1 MSFAFRIY
9 KISDDPRSMNKN
21 VIISGAEMNHITT
34 GNVDFKK
41 EAFNRIDPVIEWRPT
56 NNTIYTQI
64 RDANYMYSNT
74 LGCYYFIKRLT
85 ITPTN
90 NIRFEL
96 HLDVLM
102 SYKNQLKALTVTL
115 DRSETIFNGYVPD
128 GEYIAKGYRKMIMK
142 TFDKGLY
149 NDNYI
154 LITTG

>member
-21 VIISGAEMNHITT
+21 VIVSGAGMNHITT
-34 GNVDFKK
+34 GNVEFKK
-41 EAFNRIDPVIEWRPT
+41 EAFNRIDPIIEWRPA
-56 NNTIYTQI
+56 NNTIYSQI

-74 LGCYYFIKRLT
+74 LGSYYFIKRLT

-102 SYKNQLKALTVTL
+102 TYATQLKALTCTL
-115 DRSETIFNGYVPD
+115 DRSETIFNGYLPD
-128 GEYIAKGYRKMIMK
+128 SEFKSLGYRAIACVKFPK
-142 TFDKGLY
+142 ALN
-149 NDNYI
+149 NDSYI
-154 LITTG
+154 LMTTG